1 MNKFLLTSV
10 AIIVAAPAMAADLP
24 LPVYKEPAAAPAPYF
39 SWTGPYIGVNAGGG
53 WENTKTDYSYSSIPA
68 PAPPGFDDVFES
80 GGILGFVGGTPVGN
94 AIASGFL
101 PTALGNSG
109 AGFFTA
115 GGQIGYNYQIN
126 QIVVG
131 GEADFDWINDGFRS
145 TGFVAP
151 PNGII
156 TNVATSSAGLAWL
169 STVRARA
176 GFAFDRAL
184 VFATGGLAFGR
195 TSAAAYASNFDGSNT
210 DLFSGSGSGVR
221 TGFAVGG
228 GVEYAFT
235 SNLSAKLE
243 YLYYD
248 LGTANY
254 EVAAANSI
262 AAGEGIFIYGSQK
275 FDGNIV
281 RLGLNYRFDWNA
293 PVVARY

>member
-1 MNKFLLTSV
+1 MHPTLTA
-10 AIIVAAPAMAADLP
+10 AIPTCSAAADL
-24 LPVYKEPAAAPAPYF
+24 EF
-39 SWTGPYIGVNAGGG
+39 
-53 WENTKTDYSYSSIPA
+53 
-68 PAPPGFDDVFES
+68 
-80 GGILGFVGGTPVGN
+80 
-94 AIASGFL
+94 
-101 PTALGNSG
+101 
-109 AGFFTA
+109 
-115 GGQIGYNYQIN
+115 
-126 QIVVG
+126 
-131 GEADFDWINDGFRS
+131 
-145 TGFVAP
+145 
-151 PNGII
+151 
-156 TNVATSSAGLAWL
+156 
-169 STVRARA
+169 
-176 GFAFDRAL
+176 
-184 VFATGGLAFGR
+184 
-195 TSAAAYASNFDGSNT
+195 
-210 DLFSGSGSGVR
+210 R